1 MAANWAEMGTLSSK
15 NRGLEYLLCLI
26 DGFIKYAW
34 VKPLKDKKA
43 KSVLNGG
50 VVNESK
56 RKSNK
61 LWVNQRKTFCNN
73 LIRKSLDD
81 KDLSKNST
89 HYEAKSVVADRFIRN
104 LN

>member
-1 MAANWAEMGTLSSK
+1 MVANLAEMGTLSSK

-61 LWVNQRKTFCNN
+61 LWVNQGKTFCNT
-73 LIRKSLDD
+73 L
-81 KDLSKNST
+81 
-89 HYEAKSVVADRFIRN
+89 YEN
-104 LN
+104 H